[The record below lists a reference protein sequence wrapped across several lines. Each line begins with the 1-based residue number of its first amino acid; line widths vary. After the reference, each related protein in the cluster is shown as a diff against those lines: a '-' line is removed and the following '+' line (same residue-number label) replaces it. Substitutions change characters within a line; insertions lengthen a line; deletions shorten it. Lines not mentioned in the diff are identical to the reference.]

1 MCGRYSFSIED
12 AKDVYERFDT
22 YNELADLTARYNI
35 APGQMNP
42 VITSHSPNEISRM
55 FWGLIPFWAK
65 DHKQKFSTINAR
77 AETAA
82 KSPTYREPFR
92 RRRCI
97 IPATGFYEP
106 DKINYAKSPFPWHF
120 FQFKDQRMFGIAG
133 LYDVWTDK
141 ETGKEIRSYTI
152 ITTEPNELVGQFH
165 DRMPVILKRGNE
177 ADWLNPD
184 MVEPERIQ
192 SFLKPYPASDM
203 EEWRVGDKAKNP
215 KNDFPELIKR
225 M

>member
-1 MCGRYSFSIED
+1 
-12 AKDVYERFDT
+12 
-22 YNELADLTARYNI
+22 
-35 APGQMNP
+35 
-42 VITSHSPNEISRM
+42 M

-97 IPATGFYEP
+97 VPATGFYEP

-120 FQFKDQRMFGIAG
+120 FRFNDQSMFGIAG

-165 DRMPVILKRGNE
+165 DRMPVILKKEDE

-184 MVEPERIQ
+184 IVEPERIQ
-192 SFLKPYPASDM
+192 AFLKPFPAGEM
-203 EEWRVGDKAKNP
+203 EEWRVGERAKNP
-215 KNDFPELIKR
+215 KNDSPELIKPLN
-225 M
+225 